1 VGVDEHERKGTQKAG
16 LKVVNLTTMPIFAC
30 NANFLPRF
38 GCSISM
44 QPTTQT
50 SLDIAQIRADFPV
63 LDQLVNGRQLVYF
76 DNAATT
82 QKPRAVL
89 DALTRY
95 YEHDNANIHRGI
107 HALAERATANFEA
120 TRRAVQGFMNAR
132 EAEEIIFTYG
142 TTDGI
147 NLVAKTYGRTYLGPG
162 DEIIISTLEH
172 HSNIVPWQMLC
183 EERGCVLKVI
193 PINDAGELLMDEY
206 EKLLSERTRLVSVVH
221 VSNALGTINPV
232 KDIIEKAHAVGAV
245 VLIDGAQATSHIDID
260 VQALDADFYVFSAHK
275 LFGPTGMGVLYGK
288 RALLE
293 AMPPFRGGGEMIKE
307 VTFEKTTYNDIPYK
321 FEAGTPNIADVIAV
335 KNAIEYVDS
344 LGKENIAAYEHELL
358 AYATDALQSID
369 GLRIVGQA
377 RDKISVVSFV
387 LEGIHHEDTG
397 VILDQQGIA
406 VRTGHHCTQP
416 LMRRLGLAGT
426 TRASFSVYNTTDEI
440 DRLVKGLHRVKT
452 MMG

>member
-1 VGVDEHERKGTQKAG
+1 
-16 LKVVNLTTMPIFAC
+16 
-30 NANFLPRF
+30 
-38 GCSISM
+38 M
-44 QPTTQT
+44 QPTTQIP
-50 SLDIAQIRADFPV
+50 LDIAQIRADFPV
-63 LDQLVNGRQLVYF
+63 LDQLVNGRPLVYF

-82 QKPRAVL
+82 QKPRPVL

-107 HALAERATANFEA
+107 HTLAERATAAFEA
-120 TRRAVQGFMNAR
+120 TRRAVQGFLNAR

-147 NLVAKTYGRTYLGPG
+147 NLVAKTYGRTYLNPG

-183 EERGCVLKVI
+183 EERGCVLRII

-206 EKLLSERTRLVSVVH
+206 EKLLTERTRLVSVVH

-232 KDIIEKAHAVGAV
+232 QDIIQKAHAVGAV

-335 KNAIEYVDS
+335 KNALEYIDS

-358 AYATDALQSID
+358 AYATDALQSIE

-387 LEGIHHEDTG
+387 LDGIHHEDTG